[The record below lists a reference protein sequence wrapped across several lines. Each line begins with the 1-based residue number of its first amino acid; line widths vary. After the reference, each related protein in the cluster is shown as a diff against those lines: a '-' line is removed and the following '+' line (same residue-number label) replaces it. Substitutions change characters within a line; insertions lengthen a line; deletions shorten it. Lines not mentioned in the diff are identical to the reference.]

1 MDGHEN
7 HERGQGEEMKQM
19 RIDKFL
25 TECGAGSRSGVK
37 QLLRKG
43 LVTVNGEIVRTP
55 EMKIVPGTDSVI
67 CEGRILYYEPL
78 EYLMLNKPAGCVTA
92 VRDSLH
98 RTVMEYLGAEHK
110 ADLAPVGRL
119 DLDTE
124 GLLILTNDG
133 ELAHRMLA
141 PKSHVDKVYFARV
154 LGCVTEEDVRAFA
167 EGLEIGEKRPTLPA
181 KLEILISGEI
191 SEILLTVCEG
201 KFHQVKRMF
210 EAQGKKV
217 LYLKRTAMGG
227 IVLDDSLE
235 PGQWRRLTEEEIKTL
250 RQNAGM

>member
-1 MDGHEN
+1 
-7 HERGQGEEMKQM
+7 MKQM
-19 RIDKFL
+19 RMDKFL
-25 TECGAGSRSGVK
+25 TECGAGSRSEVK

-43 LVTVNGEIVRTP
+43 LVTVNGEIVKAP
-55 EMKIVPGTDSVI
+55 EMKLVPGADTVA
-67 CEGRILYYEPL
+67 CEGRTLCYEPF
-78 EYLMLNKPAGCVTA
+78 EYLMLNKPSGCVTA
-92 VRDSLH
+92 VRDNLH
-98 RTVMEYLGAEHK
+98 PTVMEYLGTGHK

-141 PKSHVDKVYFARV
+141 PKSHVDKVYYARV
-154 LGCVTEEDVRAFA
+154 SGDVTEEDVRAFA

-181 KLEILISGEI
+181 KLEILISGET
-191 SEILLTVCEG
+191 SEILLTIREG

-210 EAQGKKV
+210 EVRGKKV

-227 IVLDDSLE
+227 IVLDASLE
-235 PGQWRRLTEEEIKTL
+235 PGQWRRLTESELALL
-250 RQNAGM
+250 RPNAGM